1 MTEKEKMQSQKLYD
15 ANYDSELERERIEC
29 KALCQEYNHLP
40 IKETE
45 KRSRLIKKIL
55 GKTGE
60 KIHIE
65 PDFWC
70 DYGYCISAGENFYA
84 NHGLVVLDA
93 GGVAFGDN
101 VFVAPN
107 CGFHTSGHPIDFE
120 RRNRGLEYAYPIKVG
135 NNVWFGAGVQVMP
148 GVTIGSKGGRFLCGA
163 KILRKSSGKIRDPIF
178 QYFIE
183 RNFGTRGSVKK
194 RQ

>member
-60 KIHIE
+60 KIH
-65 PDFWC
+65 
-70 DYGYCISAGENFYA
+70 
-84 NHGLVVLDA
+84 
-93 GGVAFGDN
+93 
-101 VFVAPN
+101 
-107 CGFHTSGHPIDFE
+107 T
-120 RRNRGLEYAYPIKVG
+120 
-135 NNVWFGAGVQVMP
+135 FGAITGIVYRQVKTFMQITDWLCLMQAELLSGIMCSLLRIADSIHRDIRLISRGGIGVWNMHIQL
-148 GVTIGSKGGRFLCGA
+148 K
-163 KILRKSSGKIRDPIF
+163 
-178 QYFIE
+178 
-183 RNFGTRGSVKK
+183 
-194 RQ
+194 

>member
-60 KIHIE
+60 K
-65 PDFWC
+65 FTL
-70 DYGYCISAGENFYA
+70 N
-84 NHGLVVLDA
+84 L
-93 GGVAFGDN
+93 
-101 VFVAPN
+101 
-107 CGFHTSGHPIDFE
+107 T
-120 RRNRGLEYAYPIKVG
+120 
-135 NNVWFGAGVQVMP
+135 FGAITDIVYRQVKTFMQIMDWLCLMQAELLSGIMCSLLRIADSIHRDIRLISRGGIGVWNMHIQL
-148 GVTIGSKGGRFLCGA
+148 K
-163 KILRKSSGKIRDPIF
+163 
-178 QYFIE
+178 
-183 RNFGTRGSVKK
+183 
-194 RQ
+194 

>member
-1 MTEKEKMQSQKLYD
+1 MQSQKLYD

-70 DYGYCISAGENFYA
+70 DYGYCISAGENFMQITDWLCLMQA
-84 NHGLVVLDA
+84 EFLSGIMCSLLRIADSIHRDIRLISR
-93 GGVAFGDN
+93 GGIG
-101 VFVAPN
+101 
-107 CGFHTSGHPIDFE
+107 
-120 RRNRGLEYAYPIKVG
+120 
-135 NNVWFGAGVQVMP
+135 VWNMHIQL
-148 GVTIGSKGGRFLCGA
+148 K
-163 KILRKSSGKIRDPIF
+163 
-178 QYFIE
+178 
-183 RNFGTRGSVKK
+183 
-194 RQ
+194 

>member
-70 DYGYCISAGENFYA
+70 DYGYRQVKTFMQITDWLCLMQAEFLSGIMCSLLRIADSIHRDIRLISR
-84 NHGLVVLDA
+84 
-93 GGVAFGDN
+93 GGIG
-101 VFVAPN
+101 
-107 CGFHTSGHPIDFE
+107 
-120 RRNRGLEYAYPIKVG
+120 
-135 NNVWFGAGVQVMP
+135 VWNMHIQL
-148 GVTIGSKGGRFLCGA
+148 K
-163 KILRKSSGKIRDPIF
+163 
-178 QYFIE
+178 
-183 RNFGTRGSVKK
+183 
-194 RQ
+194 

>member
-60 KIHIE
+60 K
-65 PDFWC
+65 FTL
-70 DYGYCISAGENFYA
+70 N
-84 NHGLVVLDA
+84 L
-93 GGVAFGDN
+93 
-101 VFVAPN
+101 
-107 CGFHTSGHPIDFE
+107 T
-120 RRNRGLEYAYPIKVG
+120 
-135 NNVWFGAGVQVMP
+135 FGAITDIVYRQVKTFMQITDWLCLMQAELLSGIMCSLLRIADSIHRDIRLISRGGIGVWNMHIQL
-148 GVTIGSKGGRFLCGA
+148 K
-163 KILRKSSGKIRDPIF
+163 
-178 QYFIE
+178 
-183 RNFGTRGSVKK
+183 
-194 RQ
+194 

>member
-65 PDFWC
+65 PVYRQVKTFMQITDWLCLMQAEFLSGIMC
-70 DYGYCISAGENFYA
+70 SLLRIADSIHRDIRLISR
-84 NHGLVVLDA
+84 
-93 GGVAFGDN
+93 GGIG
-101 VFVAPN
+101 
-107 CGFHTSGHPIDFE
+107 
-120 RRNRGLEYAYPIKVG
+120 
-135 NNVWFGAGVQVMP
+135 VWNMHIQL
-148 GVTIGSKGGRFLCGA
+148 K
-163 KILRKSSGKIRDPIF
+163 
-178 QYFIE
+178 
-183 RNFGTRGSVKK
+183 
-194 RQ
+194 